1 MCRSVTEI
9 FVFIIVECLKF
20 RIEGSCSVLKRFS
33 DKFVSVTTASFM
45 ATMLY
50 VAIGSLNPV
59 KIEAGRRGAEAAL
72 QTPGGVDAV
81 GFEVESGV
89 AEQPVGDI
97 ETRRGAINRAV
108 LSWQSYIERYG
119 SEPSY
124 SIGIEG
130 GVSGLNQEEA
140 MTCFAYRVVYNGAR
154 IGTAKTVTFDLPEVV
169 GDLVRSGVELG
180 HAVDT
185 IAGRINMKQE
195 EGAVGWLTQGVTTRA
210 GFYACAVV
218 LAFPPVKFPEL
229 YPSAVYMLDSE
240 EKETHI

>member
-1 MCRSVTEI
+1 MTT
-9 FVFIIVECLKF
+9 
-20 RIEGSCSVLKRFS
+20 
-33 DKFVSVTTASFM
+33 VSVM
-45 ATMLY
+45 AVMLHI
-50 VAIGSLNPV
+50 AIGSLNPV

-89 AEQPVGDI
+89 APQPVGDI
-97 ETRRGAINRAV
+97 ETRQGAINRAV
-108 LSWQSYIERYG
+108 LSWQNYILRYG

-130 GVSGLNQEEA
+130 GVSGLNQDEV
-140 MTCFAYRVVYNGAR
+140 MKCFAYTVVYKGGR
-154 IGTAKTVTFDLPEVV
+154 MGVAKTVTFDLPEVV
-169 GDLVRSGVELG
+169 SDLVRSGVELG

-185 IAGRINMKQE
+185 IAERSNMKQE

-218 LAFPPVKFPEL
+218 LAFPPVRFPEL
-229 YPSAVYMLDSE
+229 YPSADYMLSNE
-240 EKETHI
+240 EDDTHL